1 MRVVLAIV
9 FLALI
14 LKDTSYLG
22 DHYILRGL
30 SQGLCLG
37 AGLWWLVMGPRGSVA
52 PYAVLGIYGVV
63 LVVTAVLSREPVY
76 VALQVGSLGAVLLFF
91 VAYHE
96 MLRGSLTPN
105 ATILRLLLV
114 AGTLVLVISV
124 VGAWKWPDLAYLYD
138 PMAGQLRFRGLFGQP
153 GMMGSA
159 AGLMWGVA
167 VFGPW
172 HWTIKGGVGALSLV
186 CVALTSS
193 RTFWVAWLL
202 ATLGTWWWTTR
213 GRAMVTAGV
222 GALLV
227 VLVFGL
233 AMVAFGLRVSE
244 KTVAHT
250 LRTDSIENLTGR
262 TKVWKYALSSWWDRP
277 LFGYGFTTGDEP
289 FNTGDEPFNA
299 RKGTPLAGKGRDVK
313 RYTLHNG
320 YIQAL
325 LDSGAVGAALY
336 VVVLGLAIIRIAR
349 PQATQLRV
357 PLFILL
363 FAAIANMG
371 ETIIFSAATFQSVLV
386 WYCVVFGL
394 SLAEQVPRAVE
405 RPVALV
411 PEAAS

>member
-1 MRVVLAIV
+1 
-9 FLALI
+9 
-14 LKDTSYLG
+14 
-22 DHYILRGL
+22 
-30 SQGLCLG
+30 
-37 AGLWWLVMGPRGSVA
+37 
-52 PYAVLGIYGVV
+52 
-63 LVVTAVLSREPVY
+63 
-76 VALQVGSLGAVLLFF
+76 
-91 VAYHE
+91 
-96 MLRGSLTPN
+96 
-105 ATILRLLLV
+105 
-114 AGTLVLVISV
+114 
-124 VGAWKWPDLAYLYD
+124 
-138 PMAGQLRFRGLFGQP
+138 
-153 GMMGSA
+153 
-159 AGLMWGVA
+159 
-167 VFGPW
+167 
-172 HWTIKGGVGALSLV
+172 
-186 CVALTSS
+186 
-193 RTFWVAWLL
+193 
-202 ATLGTWWWTTR
+202 
-213 GRAMVTAGV
+213 
-222 GALLV
+222 
-227 VLVFGL
+227 
-233 AMVAFGLRVSE
+233 VSE